1 MAGLFAPVGEKEIT
15 RALVNRFNTVFD
27 SIIDADVVIVG
38 AGPSGIIAA
47 GELAKNG
54 VNVVCVES
62 NNYLGGGFWV
72 GGFMMNPLTV
82 RAPAQKVLDELGCHY
97 TGADGTEGLFLTTG
111 PEACSKAI
119 AWACD
124 QGAVFQNVTN
134 MEDIV
139 LRNGEDGNPR
149 VAGAVI
155 NWSPVASLPR
165 QITCLDPVAIEC
177 KILIDATGHDAD
189 ALSKLA
195 DMGLAELPGHGS
207 MWIERSEDLVVE
219 NTGFVYP
226 GLMVCGMAVTTA
238 YGLPRMGPTFGA
250 MLLSGKKAARI
261 ALEDL
266 KRQGWTPR
274 EDGPANR
281 RRREIEE
288 NVASGVGTT
297 GTRRENADEEILL
310 TA

>member
-1 MAGLFAPVGEKEIT
+1 MPLFAPVGEKEIT
-15 RALVNRFNTVFD
+15 RALVDRFHETFD
-27 SIIDADVVIVG
+27 SFIEADVIIVG
-38 AGPSGIIAA
+38 AGPSGIVAA
-47 GELAKNG
+47 GELARNG

-82 RAPAQKVLDELGCHY
+82 RAPAQEVLDELGVHY
-97 TGADGTEGLFLTTG
+97 VQAPHTEGLFLTTG

-139 LRNGEDGNPR
+139 LREGPDGKPR

-155 NWSPVASLPR
+155 NWSPVSSLPR
-165 QITCLDPVAIEC
+165 QITCLDPVAIEAP
-177 KILIDATGHDAD
+177 IVIDATGHDAD
-189 ALSKLA
+189 CLAKLR
-195 DMGLAELPGHGS
+195 DMGLAELPGHAS

-219 NTGFVYP
+219 HTGFVHP
-226 GLMVCGMAVTTA
+226 GLIVAGMAVTTA

-250 MLLSGKKAARI
+250 MLLSGKRAAEI
-261 ALEDL
+261 ALSEL
-266 KRQGWTPR
+266 KAQGWTPR
-274 EDGPANR
+274 PNNPAAR
-281 RRREIEE
+281 RHEEKLQNAERGVTPTEPREERL
-288 NVASGVGTT
+288 VA
-297 GTRRENADEEILL
+297 
-310 TA
+310 

>member
-1 MAGLFAPVGEKEIT
+1 MPLFAPVGEKEIT
-15 RALVNRFNTVFD
+15 RALVDRFHKVFD
-27 SIIDADVVIVG
+27 SIIDADVIIVG
-38 AGPSGIIAA
+38 AGPSGIVAA

-82 RAPAQKVLDELGCHY
+82 RAPAQKVLDELGVHY
-97 TGADGTEGLFLTTG
+97 TPAEGTDGLFLTTG

-139 LRNGEDGNPR
+139 LREGEDGRPR
-149 VAGAVI
+149 VGGAVI

-165 QITCLDPVAIEC
+165 QITCLDPVAIESR
-177 KILIDATGHDAD
+177 IVIDATGHDAD
-189 ALSKLA
+189 CLSKLH

-226 GLMVCGMAVTTA
+226 GLMVAGMAVTTA

-250 MLLSGKKAARI
+250 MLLSGKKAAKI
-261 ALEDL
+261 ALEALRRD
-266 KRQGWTPR
+266 GWEPR
-274 EDGPANR
+274 EDNPASR
-281 RRREIEE
+281 RRNEIDTNKDSE
-288 NVASGVGTT
+288 VGET
-297 GTRRENADEEILL
+297 GIRREPNEEILL